1 MVINKHLTFYIRNGW
16 PTKMMDAVL
25 KEKHIFS
32 PNYELEAVDEIGV
45 GRVMVRAMR
54 YWSVA
59 LGIMEE
65 DKDQAGIFSRLTLL
79 GDWILQND
87 PYFQRKGSLWL
98 LHRNLAR
105 GEDFTTA
112 WYWAFNEFSNR
123 EFTKEDFVETFHTY
137 LMRNQSIYQKAAV
150 SKEFDCFKNTYV
162 SDSKFD
168 LKKILEEDTIPF
180 FAPLGLIEYLDGG
193 RFQKAA
199 IKSREIPKEILYYS
213 ILKDNEQLL
222 VENRQIGIENLLN
235 DRKQVGK
242 YYCLSYVELLEA
254 LQQMENRKWL
264 RLYNNFGNR
273 YIEIY
278 DLDCEALLR
287 RYYTTAGEE

>member
-1 MVINKHLTFYIRNGW
+1 MVINKHSTFYIRNGW
-16 PTKMMDAVL
+16 PTKMMDAVQ
-25 KEKHIFS
+25 EEMHIFS

-45 GRVMVRAMR
+45 GRVMVKAMR

-59 LGIMEE
+59 LGIMVE
-65 DKDQAGIFSRLTLL
+65 DKDQAGIFSCLTPL
-79 GDWILQND
+79 GEQIRQND

-105 GEDFTTA
+105 GEEFTTA

-123 EFTKEDFVETFHTY
+123 EFTKENFVETFHTY

-150 SKEFDCFKNTYV
+150 GKEFDCFKNTYV

-180 FAPLGLIEYLDGG
+180 FAPLGLIEYLGGG

-199 IKSREIPKEILYYS
+199 VKSREIPKEILYYA

-222 VENRQIGIENLLN
+222 EGNRQIGIESLLN

-273 YIEIY
+273 YIEIH